1 MNSVPAWYQAVADDS
16 LEQGDFFGDCQI
28 VVPRM
33 EPMATDEPLMRA
45 ELQFYDVVV
54 LSQSCDLVQ
63 NKLNHVLVSRVHSV
77 AALPELAGQSPLAGK
92 ALAKLAEQVRRGN
105 QPPLHMLARCDIAGL
120 DRKIMLV
127 DFREVFSVP
136 MNYLRHRAREQTP
149 RLRLN
154 SPYREHLS
162 QAFARYFMRVGLPS
176 DIPPFK

>member
-1 MNSVPAWYQAVADDS
+1 MSLAPDWYEAVADDS

-28 VVPRM
+28 VVPCM
-33 EPMATDEPLMRA
+33 ESIETDGPTLQA
-45 ELQFYDVVV
+45 ELQLYDVVV
-54 LSQSCDLVQ
+54 LSQSCDVVQ

-77 AALPELAGQSPLAGK
+77 AALPELARQPQLTGK

-105 QPPLHMLARCDIAGL
+105 QPPLHMLARCELAALERDIV
-120 DRKIMLV
+120 LV

-136 MNYLRHRAREQTP
+136 INYLRYRVQSQTP

-176 DIPPFK
+176 DIPPFQ